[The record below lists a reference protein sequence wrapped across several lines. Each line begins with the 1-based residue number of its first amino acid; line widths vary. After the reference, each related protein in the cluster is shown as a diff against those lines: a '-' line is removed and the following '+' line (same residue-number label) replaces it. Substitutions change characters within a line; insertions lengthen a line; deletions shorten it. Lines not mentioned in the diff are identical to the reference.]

1 MKILEKEKDI
11 ENFQSLLK
19 SEESDDIIF
28 DENNNNNQKNKN
40 ENDIKKISNK
50 SNFNNFYNLEDN
62 EEYNLKPSKIEDILK
77 LESPFYKLSG
87 ISLLNYKKSLI
98 SKNFKKSSLITSK
111 YIEENYNIKNNN
123 NLNNKNNNNIENS
136 NISNN
141 FYHNKVSFNSDFN
154 DNISLYTINFDA
166 PLFEINI
173 FNSIYMTILQIINCI
188 IKYPLV
194 QIAYCMKVLGLVWG
208 SFTIIFISMCSLISL
223 HLLLRV
229 HKKTNERNYLIFSE
243 MLFGKFGKFIILILN
258 FFSAYGSC
266 WSYVIIFLKAI
277 PNLITLSFGTTNIK
291 DSNIYITFTLGVI
304 LFTYCYHQD
313 VTGIKKAAFYGFMG
327 IIGFFIITIID
338 FLYSTYKGDKLN
350 DYLIDKF
357 LFSHKNF
364 FEKIYEIINAVS
376 ILILCFTF
384 HIFTFSIYGCMGE
397 INVHQ
402 FYQTAYVSVL
412 VSTFIYLIC
421 GICGFL
427 LYSDNLEDSI
437 LDAIGKTSL
446 SVLLSL
452 CNVENVIM
460 TFPITFSALKN
471 YFLFILEVFLTKSR
485 DLFLYIFSCFEV
497 VRRKKLNLIK
507 SEKIDKKKFL
517 NSSNSVTLPKF
528 IENILVLMLFISIL
542 VLANTYQ
549 SLKNIFGVLG
559 GIMGNLLSFIFP
571 AAFYLFLVGSEDS
584 VINIIFSIFFI
595 FFGMFTMILCIT
607 STILSIVGKK

>member
-1 MKILEKEKDI
+1 MKILEKEKEI

-28 DENNNNNQKNKN
+28 NDNNQKNKN
-40 ENDIKKISNK
+40 DNDIKNIIVK
-50 SNFNNFYNLEDN
+50 SNLNDIYNFDEN

-77 LESPFYKLSG
+77 LESPFYKLNR
-87 ISLLNYKKSLI
+87 ISLLNYKKSII
-98 SKNFKKSSLITSK
+98 SKNYKKSSLLSSK
-111 YIEENYNIKNNN
+111 YIEETYNIKKNN
-123 NLNNKNNNNIENS
+123 NLNNKNNDIDNNNS

-141 FYHNKVSFNSDFN
+141 FYHNKNSFNSDFN

-223 HLLLRV
+223 HLLLKV

-243 MLFGKFGKFIILILN
+243 MLFGKYGKFIILILN

-266 WSYVIIFLKAI
+266 WSYVIIFLKVI
-277 PNLITLSFGTTNIK
+277 PNLITLSFGPTNIK
-291 DSNIYITFTLGVI
+291 DSNVYITFTLGII
-304 LFTYCYHQD
+304 LYTYCHHQD

-327 IIGFFIITIID
+327 IISFFIITVLD

-357 LFSHKNF
+357 LFSQRNF
-364 FEKIYEIINAVS
+364 FEKIYEINNAVS

-384 HIFTFSIYGCMGE
+384 HIFTFSIYGCMGD

-412 VSTFIYLIC
+412 ISTFIYLIC
-421 GICGFL
+421 GICGYL
-427 LYSDNLEDSI
+427 LYSDNLEDSV

-485 DLFLYIFSCFEV
+485 DLFLYIFSCFDV
-497 VRRKKLNLIK
+497 VKRKKIKLIN

-528 IENILVLMLFISIL
+528 IENVLVLTLFISIL

-549 SLKNIFGVLG
+549 SLKNIFSVLG

-571 AAFYLFLVGSEDS
+571 AAFYLFLVGNEGS
-584 VINIIFSIFFI
+584 VINLIFSIFFI

-607 STILSIVGKK
+607 STILNILGKK

>member
-1 MKILEKEKDI
+1 MKILEKEKEI

-28 DENNNNNQKNKN
+28 NDNNQKNKN
-40 ENDIKKISNK
+40 DNDIKNIIVK
-50 SNFNNFYNLEDN
+50 SNLNDIYNFDEN

-77 LESPFYKLSG
+77 LESPFYKLNR
-87 ISLLNYKKSLI
+87 ISLLNYKKSII
-98 SKNFKKSSLITSK
+98 SKNYKKSSLLSSK
-111 YIEENYNIKNNN
+111 YIEETYNIKKNN
-123 NLNNKNNNNIENS
+123 NLNNKNNDIDNNNS

-141 FYHNKVSFNSDFN
+141 FYHNKNSFNSDFN

-223 HLLLRV
+223 HLLLKV

-243 MLFGKFGKFIILILN
+243 MLFGKYGKFIILILN

-266 WSYVIIFLKAI
+266 WSYVIIFLKVI
-277 PNLITLSFGTTNIK
+277 PNLITLSFGPTNIK
-291 DSNIYITFTLGVI
+291 DSNVYITFTLGII
-304 LFTYCYHQD
+304 LYTYCHHQD

-327 IIGFFIITIID
+327 IISFFIITVLD

-357 LFSHKNF
+357 LFSQRNF

-384 HIFTFSIYGCMGE
+384 HIFTFSIYGCMGD

-412 VSTFIYLIC
+412 ISTFIYLIC
-421 GICGFL
+421 GICGYL
-427 LYSDNLEDSI
+427 LYSDNLEDSV

-485 DLFLYIFSCFEV
+485 DLFLYIFSCFDV
-497 VRRKKLNLIK
+497 VKRKKIKLIN

-528 IENILVLMLFISIL
+528 IENVLVLTLFISIL

-549 SLKNIFGVLG
+549 SLKNIFSVLG

-571 AAFYLFLVGSEDS
+571 AAFYLFLVGNEGS
-584 VINIIFSIFFI
+584 VINLIFSIFFI

-607 STILSIVGKK
+607 STILNILGKK